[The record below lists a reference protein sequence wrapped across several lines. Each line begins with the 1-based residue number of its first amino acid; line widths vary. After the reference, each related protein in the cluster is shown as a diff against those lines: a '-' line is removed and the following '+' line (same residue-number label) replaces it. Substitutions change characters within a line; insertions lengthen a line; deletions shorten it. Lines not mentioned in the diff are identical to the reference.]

1 MAIYIKVETTGTNI
15 NTAEIL
21 RVCIIDDFGK
31 PFFNEYVR
39 PVHASEWPIATQFN
53 GIIPEMV
60 ANARTFDEMRE
71 EIQSIFNNTKLV
83 VAYNSGFEM
92 RFLRKNGIKYNQK
105 VISVMEKFAPIYGDW
120 DVMNN
125 KFRFARFEDC
135 VNYYNANPKNK
146 PLTDGLTKARA
157 TLECWKYLKDEL
169 KG

>member
-21 RVCIIDDFGK
+21 RVSIVNDYGK
-31 PFFNEYVR
+31 TLFDEYVC
-39 PVHASEWPIATQFN
+39 PIHTLEWPIATQFN
-53 GIIPEMV
+53 GITPQMV
-60 ANARTFDEMRE
+60 ANAKTFDEMRE
-71 EIQSIFNNTKLV
+71 EIQNIFNDTKMV
-83 VAYNSGFEM
+83 VGYNSGFEM

-120 DVMNN
+120 NVKQG

-135 VNYYNANPKNK
+135 VNYYNANSKHK
-146 PLTDGLTKARA
+146 PLTDGLAKARA
-157 TLECWKYLKDEL
+157 TMECWKYLQNEL